1 MSMCR
6 CVDVRVT
13 FIFSTVRLLQSG
25 GRWIAVRGKVCCS
38 SNENQKFRIGLH
50 VDSINQ
56 FVQSPL
62 FSKIAT
68 PVCALIMIL
77 LFWWRAGSIHSVFD
91 RIWRLT
97 AGKTDAEDP
106 TLKAFFQRN
115 RELEKFRFV
124 YRLNAQ
130 SIDQIKRLDRWLQE
144 NSVDISR
151 LQSIRR
157 WVDLGKDDLL
167 SKPPTGYIWAK
178 GITFLSAMLLFWGI
192 SILNPSHNAYLQ
204 MRESGIWFR
213 TDFREFQ
220 APLGAWKFSAED
232 CKDSQDDILMKTE
245 FNKHEVS
252 VICDGIADGSLKK
265 FVTESLKTQTWLAA
279 IFAAILMLTGISNV
293 LALKSA
299 ADARELIVRLNK
311 KAQALNM
318 VRNDEQADAGTDAH
332 GSVALES
339 TTA

>member
-1 MSMCR
+1 M
-6 CVDVRVT
+6 
-13 FIFSTVRLLQSG
+13 
-25 GRWIAVRGKVCCS
+25 
-38 SNENQKFRIGLH
+38 
-50 VDSINQ
+50 DSINQ

-62 FSKIAT
+62 FSKFVT
-68 PVCALIMIL
+68 PVGVITLIL

-151 LQSIRR
+151 LQSMRR
-157 WVDLGKDDLL
+157 WVNLGEEDLL
-167 SKPPTGYIWAK
+167 STPPTGYLWAK
-178 GITFLSAMLLFWGI
+178 SITLLLAMFLFWGT

-204 MRESGIWFR
+204 MRESGTWFR
-213 TDFREFQ
+213 TDLREFQ
-220 APLGAWKFSAED
+220 APLGAWKFSAGD
-232 CKDSQDDILMKTE
+232 CKESQEDILKKTE
-245 FNKHEVS
+245 LNKKEVS
-252 VICDGIADGSLKK
+252 VICNGMEDGSLKK
-265 FVTESLKTQTWLAA
+265 FVTESLETQTWIAS
-279 IFAAILMLTGISNV
+279 IFAAILVLTGIFNV
-293 LALKSA
+293 LAIKSA
-299 ADARELIVRLNK
+299 ADARELVGRLNK
-311 KAQALNM
+311 KASTLNM
-318 VRNDEQADAGTDAH
+318 VRNYEQADAGTDAH

-339 TTA
+339 TAA